1 MLSYHPNC
9 ETITNNN
16 TNKFTEMIF
25 ITNPNIKKE
34 KVTTK
39 RMCRSNGYSPFH
51 SSIHASG
58 SYLFGR

>member
-25 ITNPNIKKE
+25 ITNPNIKKR
-34 KVTTK
+34 KGNNQAYVQ
-39 RMCRSNGYSPFH
+39 
-51 SSIHASG
+51 I
-58 SYLFGR
+58 